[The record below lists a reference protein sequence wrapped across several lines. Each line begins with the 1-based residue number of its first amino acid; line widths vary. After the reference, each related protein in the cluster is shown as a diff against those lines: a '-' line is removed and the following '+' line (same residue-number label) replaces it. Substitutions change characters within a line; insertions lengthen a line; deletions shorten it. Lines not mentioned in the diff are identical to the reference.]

1 MEILFLK
8 FEITFFSCKNF
19 EFQEEGTDDKKVD
32 TENKVKEET
41 EEERYKRARKLY
53 SDRMQIIIKKRLNQD
68 IWLTQQNSASTDTS
82 NSTSSS
88 SATTTMSN
96 ASTRASSTSP
106 GGGGLDQRQSQQ
118 QPVQSQQSRASP
130 VQRIDQFE
138 TRNYVYDI
146 VILIIAISRISF
158 DRLHECC
165 HTGP

>member
-1 MEILFLK
+1 
-8 FEITFFSCKNF
+8 
-19 EFQEEGTDDKKVD
+19 
-32 TENKVKEET
+32 
-41 EEERYKRARKLY
+41 
-53 SDRMQIIIKKRLNQD
+53 MQVIIKKRLNQD

-88 SATTTMSN
+88 ATTTMSN

-106 GGGGLDQRQSQQ
+106 GGGLEQRQSQQ

-146 VILIIAISRISF
+146 VILIIAVVIGLLLYRRFTISM
-158 DRLHECC
+158 DVPPPDTAPEP
-165 HTGP
+165 GDQ